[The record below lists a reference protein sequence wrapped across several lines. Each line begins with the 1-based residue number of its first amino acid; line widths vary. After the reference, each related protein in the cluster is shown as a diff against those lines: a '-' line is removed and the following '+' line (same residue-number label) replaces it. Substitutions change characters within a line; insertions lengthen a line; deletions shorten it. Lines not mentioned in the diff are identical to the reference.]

1 MPILNIFQGKCD
13 GLLTPEVIDLTA
25 SPVKLE
31 CKTLCSV
38 SCKMESDDDI
48 FSRLSDSESDQGSD
62 KNVDD
67 FYFNNPKWPVWSRNS
82 EGLPSEELIK
92 LILHGSAK
100 HPAIICKS
108 RPVAVRHN
116 APFIVD
122 LNSVPLKNL
131 TADDNGAWSIS
142 SPRRM
147 YQVKWSDTGSILS
160 ITKTDTAGS
169 DTYTLFRQY
178 GTHKATKREKDVEFK
193 RVIATLKNMST
204 GEILPFAILHYFFKD
219 CPEQDIV
226 LAPHGNARGTAKEPY
241 IRTEPSTLQRIKEVC
256 HDKKTQKTLR

>member
-62 KNVDD
+62 KNVND

-178 GTHKATKREKDVEFK
+178 GTHKATKRE
-193 RVIATLKNMST
+193 N
-204 GEILPFAILHYFFKD
+204 
-219 CPEQDIV
+219 
-226 LAPHGNARGTAKEPY
+226 
-241 IRTEPSTLQRIKEVC
+241 
-256 HDKKTQKTLR
+256 